1 MKTDINLLGAAIELL
16 QADLVWS
23 SDFEAIRV
31 SLLEWLKATYMD
43 AFMEERLSP
52 EALKLAKALLEGQ
65 DDA

>member
-1 MKTDINLLGAAIELL
+1 MTTSKQILGAAVELL

-31 SLLEWLKATYMD
+31 SLLEWLNVEYRLALAGFD
-43 AFMEERLSP
+43 VSMEAVALG
-52 EALKLAKALLEGQ
+52 EALLGGQ